1 MRSEEE
7 MKELLKEM
15 KENLLGKEIS
25 LLDLDNESE
34 TILNTSESLYENF
47 SETIKN
53 KSFAY
58 ILGYSN
64 ELGEQAI
71 VVEFDII
78 GEYYEEKL
86 LDDEDYKYAILV
98 KVTNIFEL

>member
-1 MRSEEE
+1 ME
-7 MKELLKEM
+7 ELLKEM

-25 LLDLDNESE
+25 LLDLDNASES
-34 TILNTSESLYENF
+34 ILNTTESLYEYLNDV
-47 SETIKN
+47 IDD
-53 KSFAY
+53 KSFGY
-58 ILGYSN
+58 ILGYSK

-78 GEYYEEKL
+78 DEYYEEKL
-86 LDDEDYKYAILV
+86 LEYEDYKYAMLV

>member
-1 MRSEEE
+1 ME
-7 MKELLKEM
+7 ELLKEM

-25 LLDLDNESE
+25 LLDLDNASQ
-34 TILNTSESLYENF
+34 TILNTTESLYEYLNDV
-47 SETIKN
+47 IDD
-53 KSFAY
+53 KSFSY
-58 ILGYSN
+58 ILGYSK

-78 GEYYEEKL
+78 DEYYEEKL
-86 LDDEDYKYAILV
+86 LDDEDYKYAMKV

>member
-15 KENLLGKEIS
+15 KENLVGKEIS
-25 LLDLDNESE
+25 LLDLDNGSE
-34 TILNTSESLYENF
+34 TILNTSESLYEYF
-47 SETIKN
+47 SETIED
-53 KSFAY
+53 KSFTY
-58 ILGYSN
+58 ILGYSK

-78 GEYYEEKL
+78 DEYYEEKL
-86 LDDEDYKYAILV
+86 LEDEEYKYAMKV

>member
-7 MKELLKEM
+7 MKELIKEM
-15 KENLLGKEIS
+15 KENLLGKEIG
-25 LLDLDNESE
+25 LLDLDNGIG
-34 TILNTSESLYENF
+34 TILNTSESLYEYF
-47 SETIKN
+47 SETIEN
-53 KSFAY
+53 KSFSY
-58 ILGYSN
+58 ILGYSK

-78 GEYYEEKL
+78 DEYYEEKL
-86 LDDEDYKYAILV
+86 LDEYYKYEIKV